1 MRNYRYKP
9 MLFERR
15 TQESNLQAGITGRLL
30 SRQLLHHPGTTAYS
44 RQSRTR
50 TYKPE
55 GDGFTDRLL
64 HPVCISADIV

>member
-30 SRQLLHHPGTTAYS
+30 SGQLLHHLRDYG
-44 RQSRTR
+44 
-50 TYKPE
+50 
-55 GDGFTDRLL
+55 
-64 HPVCISADIV
+64 V